1 MKKTSFKMKKSLFS
15 LICCVGLINASN
27 SVAQCVVGGTEFTP
41 RADLCEPT
49 MVSDTNEVN
58 GWFNSQVDKILAKQC
73 GKAGYYEQ
81 PYNVI

>member
-1 MKKTSFKMKKSLFS
+1 MKKSLFS

-41 RADLCEPT
+41 RTDLCEPT

-58 GWFNSQVDKILAKQC
+58 GWFNSKVDKILAKQP
-73 GKAGYYEQ
+73 GRT
-81 PYNVI
+81 YNNSNEKP